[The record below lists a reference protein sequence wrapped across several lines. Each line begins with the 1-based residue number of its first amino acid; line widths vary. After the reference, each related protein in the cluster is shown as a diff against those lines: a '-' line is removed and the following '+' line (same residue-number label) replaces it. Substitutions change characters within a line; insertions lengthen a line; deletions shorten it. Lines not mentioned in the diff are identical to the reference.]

1 MVSADVEEHRVVRD
15 VEDVVLQLFER
26 PNACNLLTCLGV
38 AKDKVA
44 EAHVFFHQVAQV
56 KTHLLRVLV
65 YEAKTLRFGLG
76 AVVGL
81 CTFHN

>member
-26 PNACNLLTCLGV
+26 ADARHLLTRFGV

-44 EAHVFFHQVAQV
+44 EAHVFFHQVA
-56 KTHLLRVLV
+56 
-65 YEAKTLRFGLG
+65 
-76 AVVGL
+76 
-81 CTFHN
+81 